1 MLENVLNSNTLNE
14 LSLKADV
21 FLLAHDHEKLKTFLE
36 SLLNV
41 DYKFESLVDEARFY
55 YILGNCSQ
63 ELFNYHK
70 LDWFSDELS
79 KSVIFFRKAL
89 YAIRQINFPTD
100 EELFLQSCIETN
112 LGNNLSSQGRAFCCI
127 PLWDSAFKCKQN
139 PVPIISKAN
148 HGLFLASNVY
158 DPSHKHYHYFTAYKL
173 INLGLERLDRLYP
186 EQRIAYSE
194 DSNFMNF
201 KAWFEDNFKPED
213 FDYFESFEEEVETRK
228 QGDYLKWCGDN
239 KLFIN
244 DLNDVCLS
252 EIVYQDIMTLPS
264 FSQQINLALSMHEE
278 LMYHGNFDELKND
291 YCYARY
297 LIFSSKSIPGDR
309 NHFFNKTYPHV
320 DDMSHSITNL
330 KASHYKSAFRTLYS
344 LFDKIAYFINRFFEL
359 NDIEYD
365 HKISFDNIF
374 RELKG
379 GKNWKPHSKLKDSQ
393 NCFIHALFY
402 ILKDIRDVKDS
413 TSVSRWLDPDA
424 KAFSEIRNAIEHR
437 SLKIVD
443 DFGYTLTQSDKAF
456 RLSQLEKLNSDIK
469 GFEAQIQDLYGEIA
483 LAKKAQNDALKAQL
497 ETKKQLLDE
506 GLRRAQLKVYEQQ
519 KLSSH
524 SVLIKESEFESRLM
538 TLMKLAR
545 NSVMYLSLAIHV
557 EERNK
562 PDNGALMMPKEVPL
576 K

>member
-1 MLENVLNSNTLNE
+1 MSENVLNSNTLKE
-14 LSLKADV
+14 LSLKADE
-21 FLLAHDHEKLKTFLE
+21 FLIAHDHKMLKTFLV
-36 SLLNV
+36 SLMDA
-41 DYKFESLVDEARFY
+41 DYKFENLVDEAHFF

-63 ELFNYHK
+63 ELFSHHK

-89 YAIRQINFPTD
+89 YIIRQVKFPTD
-100 EELFLQSCIETN
+100 EHLFLQSCIETN

-127 PLWDSAFKCKQN
+127 PLWDNAFKCKQN
-139 PVPIISKAN
+139 PASIMSKAN
-148 HGLFLASNVY
+148 NELFLASNVY
-158 DPSHKHYHYFTAYKL
+158 DPSHKYYHYFTAYQL
-173 INLGLERLDRLYP
+173 INLGLERLEYLYP

-201 KAWFEDNFKPED
+201 KAWFEDTFKPED
-213 FDYFESFEEEVETRK
+213 FDYFESFKEEVETRK
-228 QGDYLKWCGDN
+228 QGEYLKWCGDN

-244 DLNDVCLS
+244 DLNDVCVS

-278 LMYHGNFDELKND
+278 LNYHGNFDELKND

-297 LIFSSKSIPGDR
+297 LFFSAKNIPSD
-309 NHFFNKTYPHV
+309 HEYFFNKTYPHV
-320 DDMSHSITNL
+320 DDMAYSITNL

-344 LFDKIAYFINRFFEL
+344 LFDKIAYFINRFFDL

-365 HKISFDNIF
+365 HKISFDSIF

-379 GKNWKPHSKLKDSQ
+379 GKNWKPHSKLKDSH

-402 ILKDIRDVKDS
+402 ILKDIRDVKES
-413 TSVSRWLDPDA
+413 TSVSCWLDPDA

-456 RLSQLEKLNSDIK
+456 RQSQLEKLN
-469 GFEAQIQDLYGEIA
+469 GEIEDFKA
-483 LAKKAQNDALKAQL
+483 QLQELYIEIASAKKVQNDVLKAEL
-497 ETKKQLLDE
+497 ETKKQLLDK
-506 GLRRAQLKVYEQQ
+506 GLHRIQSEVHEQQ

-538 TLMKLAR
+538 MLMKLAR
-545 NSVMYLSLAIHV
+545 NSIMYLSLAIHV
-557 EERNK
+557 EEQNK
-562 PDNGALMMPKEVPL
+562 PDSGVLMMPKEVPL

>member
-1 MLENVLNSNTLNE
+1 MVLNSSTLKE
-14 LSLKADV
+14 LSLKADE
-21 FLLAHDHEKLKTFLE
+21 LLIAHDHERLKALLE
-36 SLLNV
+36 SLLGV
-41 DYKFESLVDEARFY
+41 DYSFESLLDEAQFY
-55 YILGNCSQ
+55 YTLGNCSQ
-63 ELFNYHK
+63 ELFSYHQ

-89 YAIRQINFPTD
+89 YIIRQIEFPTD
-100 EELFLQSCIETN
+100 NELILQSCIETN

-127 PLWDSAFKCKQN
+127 PLWDNALATTKNAVS
-139 PVPIISKAN
+139 IISKAN
-148 HGLFLASNVY
+148 HGLFLASTTY

-173 INLGLERLDRLYP
+173 INLGLERLEQLHP

-201 KAWFEDNFKPED
+201 KAWFEDTYKLED
-213 FDYFESFEEEVETRK
+213 FDYFDSFEEEVETRK
-228 QGDYLKWCGDN
+228 HGNYLKWCGDN

-244 DLNDVCLS
+244 DLNDVSES

-264 FSQQINLALSMHEE
+264 FSQQINTTLSMHEE
-278 LMYHGNFDELKND
+278 LVYHGNFDELKND

-297 LIFSSKSIPGDR
+297 LFFSAKDMPNDYE
-309 NHFFNKTYPHV
+309 HFFNKTYPHV
-320 DDMSHSITNL
+320 EDMSHSITNL
-330 KASHYKSAFRTLYS
+330 KASHYKSAFRSLYS
-344 LFDKIAYFINRFFEL
+344 LFDKVAYFINRFFGL
-359 NDIEYD
+359 NDIEHD
-365 HKISFDNIF
+365 HKISFDSIF

-379 GKNWKPHSKLKDSQ
+379 SKNWKPHSKLKNSQ

-443 DFGYTLTQSDKAF
+443 DFGYTLIQSDVAF
-456 RLSQLEKLNSDIK
+456 KQSQLEMLNSEIE
-469 GFEAQIQDLYGEIA
+469 GFEIQLQELYGKISS
-483 LAKKAQNDALKAQL
+483 AKKTQNDALKAEL
-497 ETKKQLLDE
+497 ETKKQSVYKYLERAKSKIDE
-506 GLRRAQLKVYEQQ
+506 QL

-545 NSVMYLSLAIHV
+545 SSIMYLSLAIHV
-557 EERNK
+557 EEKNK
-562 PDNGALMMPKEVPL
+562 PDKGVLMIPKEVPL